1 MFANWKNRAARILR
15 ELDAFQLAMRDP
27 RTPWLPRLLLGLA
40 IAYLASPIDLIPD
53 FIPVLGQLDDLL
65 IVPLL
70 LWLALTRIPPQVMA
84 DCRARA
90 GLPPAP

>member
-1 MFANWKNRAARILR
+1 MFQRWKTRAAQLVR
-15 ELDAFQLAMRDP
+15 ELNAFRLALQDP
-27 RTPWLPRLLLGLA
+27 RTPWLPRLLVGLA
-40 IAYLASPIDLIPD
+40 VAYLASPLDLIPD

-70 LWLALTRIPPQVMA
+70 LWLAARRIPPEVMA

-90 GLPPAP
+90 GLP